1 MVKIKQEDISHWR
14 MDKRIP
20 IAIVLSLF
28 LQFAAAIVWGAK
40 LDARVVSLE
49 QQGAGSIGFGE
60 KLARIDERLNAVQQ
74 DTNSIKHE
82 IETLTNRVF
91 K

>member
-1 MVKIKQEDISHWR
+1 

-28 LQFAAAIVWGAK
+28 LQFAAAIIWATR
-40 LDARVVSLE
+40 LDARVITLE
-49 QQGAGSIGFGE
+49 QQSAGSQGYGE
-60 KLARIDERLNAVQQ
+60 KLARIDERITALQQ
-74 DTNSIKHE
+74 DTSSIKHGLE
-82 IETLTNRVF
+82 NLTNRLL